1 MNNCGPPVK
10 DSSES
15 EACTT
20 NAHDLAEAAKLKT
33 RLESQQQQQPSATV
47 STNEVIA
54 NAIPSVYIDEG
65 ANKYVL
71 ITANT
76 PNSTKQ
82 TFVYSKRGASY
93 HRNVAEFLIPQLE
106 GAGYYNIRVLGGGRI
121 LRDDEDKLINI
132 FGFSYGF
139 GRGDHE
145 LALEVVQTSGKFDG
159 YKLDW
164 SNEGY

>member
-1 MNNCGPPVK
+1 M
-10 DSSES
+10 
-15 EACTT
+15 
-20 NAHDLAEAAKLKT
+20 

-159 YKLDW
+159 YKLGW